1 GTASAVRRYVT
12 DAGDLLQHLHRLT
25 RADVT
30 TRNRRKAR
38 FLARAYDE
46 LEQRI
51 DDLAHQ
57 EEVDKIRPDLDG
69 NRIMQILGIGPGP
82 EIGAAY
88 RFLLDLLME
97 HGPAGAERAEPG
109 RRAWWQRRAPAAPA
123 V

>member
-1 GTASAVRRYVT
+1 
-12 DAGDLLQHLHRLT
+12 
-25 RADVT
+25 
-30 TRNRRKAR
+30 NRRKAR

-82 EIGAAY
+82 EISAAY
-88 RFLLDLLME
+88 RFLLDLRME
-97 HGPAGAERAEPG
+97 HGPLRAERAETG
-109 RRAWWQRRAPAAPA
+109 LRAWWQGRTANDPDVWLAPRRVVCDRGA
-123 V
+123 